1 MTSPTDCWVSLT
13 CHDAPRIIAFLA
25 EAYGFVELARHGEGD
40 RVDHAELA
48 SPGGRGGVMLGTA
61 RAGGTRGPAAPGT
74 TTAYVVVPDTD
85 ALFARATAA
94 GAEVVSEPV
103 DTDYGSRDC
112 ALRDPE
118 GNTWFFGTYLG
129 TSLGDAG

>member
-1 MTSPTDCWVSLT
+1 MTSPTDCWPTTSAR
-13 CHDAPRIIAFLA
+13 DPRALIAFLV
-25 EAYGFVELARHGEGD
+25 EAFGFRELVVHGDGG

-48 SPGGRGGVMLGTA
+48 TPGGRGGLMLGSA
-61 RAGGTRGPAAPGT
+61 RPDDARGVCPPGT
-74 TTAYVVVPDTD
+74 ISTYVVVPDVD

-94 GAEVVSEPV
+94 GAQVVTAPF

-118 GNTWFFGTYLG
+118 GGTWFFGTYPG
-129 TSLGDAG
+129 TPLPA

>member
-1 MTSPTDCWVSLT
+1 MTAPTDCWVSLS
-13 CHDAPRIIAFLA
+13 CHDAPRLIAFLV
-25 EAYGFVELARHGEGD
+25 EAFGFVELTRHGDGG

-48 SPGGRGGVMLGTA
+48 TPGRRGGVMLGTA
-61 RAGGTRGPAAPGT
+61 KEGDARGIAAPGAT
-74 TTAYVVVPDTD
+74 SAYVVVADVD

-94 GAEVVSEPV
+94 GATVVTAPL

-118 GNTWFFGTYLG
+118 GNTWFFGTYAG
-129 TSLGDAG
+129 TSV

>member
-1 MTSPTDCWVSLT
+1 MTSPTDCWVSLS
-13 CHDAPRIIAFLA
+13 CSDAPRLIAFLV
-25 EAYGFVELARHGEGD
+25 EAFGFTELARYGEGE

-48 SPGGRGGVMLGTA
+48 SPGGRGGVMLGTV
-61 RAGGTRGPAAPGT
+61 REGETRGIAAPGT
-74 TTAYVVVPDTD
+74 TSAYVVVPDAD

-94 GAEVVSEPV
+94 GAEVAAGLV

-118 GNTWFFGTYLG
+118 GNTWFFGTYAG
-129 TSLGDAG
+129 TSTG